1 MTEHVS
7 WGTLNDYV
15 DGRLAPNER
24 ALAAAHLDTCGGCR
38 EQLAGIRRLVAAA
51 SDAPA
56 EIPPPEGAWMALRSR
71 LEGKAISLHVEPENV
86 ASESATLTSGDV
98 IPSITRS
105 PVTRTSPWRRRMTM
119 AAAAVILVSVSFAAG
134 TRYVALRGPA
144 GIASGEPGGVRVS
157 SASFPADLR
166 AVERDYAVTI
176 RELTEGLE
184 EERASLAPETV
195 AAVERS
201 LAIID
206 AAIAEARSALARDP
220 ANAVLRDLF
229 SRNYQH
235 KVELLRRAN
244 ALTQKS

>member
-1 MTEHVS
+1 MIEHVS

-24 ALAAAHLDTCGGCR
+24 AVAAAHLGVCGGCR
-38 EQLAGIRRLVAAA
+38 EQLAGLRRLVAAA

-56 EIPPPEGAWMALRSR
+56 EILPPDGAWTALRSR
-71 LEGKAISLHVEPENV
+71 LEGRPVPLHIAAENPATVPSSISAVPQRPTTARV
-86 ASESATLTSGDV
+86 PAA
-98 IPSITRS
+98 P
-105 PVTRTSPWRRRMTM
+105 PSPWRRRLTM
-119 AAAAVILVSVSFAAG
+119 AAAAAILIAVSFAAG

-144 GIASGEPGGVRVS
+144 GVAAVEDGGARFS
-157 SASFPADLR
+157 PASFPADLR
-166 AVERDYAVTI
+166 VVERDYAATI

-184 EERASLAPETV
+184 TERAHLAPETI

-201 LAIID
+201 LAVID
-206 AAIAEARSALARDP
+206 AAIIEARSALARDP

-229 SRNYQH
+229 SRNYQQ
-235 KVELLRRAN
+235 KVELLRRAT